1 MLLYILLLFTLL
13 ILNKNINLQSNI
25 DNLYYNIQIRSKY
38 LISLYYLSKLNNF
51 IKYLIKNL
59 DTNNNIYKKYSNNI
73 KFLENKINS
82 KVILSES
89 SKIFNKTR
97 TENKDHIHLCMYYNK
112 KLYDIN
118 HLKYVVIHEISHMI
132 CNEIGH
138 TESFY
143 EINKFY

>member
-97 TENKDHIHLCMYYNK
+97 TENKDHIHLCMY
-112 KLYDIN
+112 
-118 HLKYVVIHEISHMI
+118 VQ
-132 CNEIGH
+132 
-138 TESFY
+138 
-143 EINKFY
+143 